1 MLLSECIENCLDR
14 TYPFFTD
21 TAFAT
26 EVLDIMQEKGIDSAP
41 VLHDGKAVAVVT
53 LADVLPARRHPEK
66 KEGLRLSEMRISEVK
81 SIGHHEHLFDLF
93 EQLPLFAHS
102 IIPVSDDDG
111 RYAGIIEQRK
121 ILRQIAEVFHL
132 GKEATTLELEL
143 PSHSLK
149 LSEVIATLEKNDATL
164 LSFGSSFADSDKERI
179 IVTFRVQTHD
189 QFRLVKNMEKYGYT
203 VRYASPLS
211 QSEYDELREKAL
223 EFIRYMDM

>member
-21 TAFAT
+21 TAFAA
-26 EVLDIMQEKGIDSAP
+26 EVLDIMQEKGIESAP

-53 LADVLPARRHPEK
+53 LADLLPARRHPETA
-66 KEGLRLSEMRISEVK
+66 GLRLSEMRISEIK
-81 SIGHHEHLFDLF
+81 SIGRHEHLFDLF
-93 EQLPLFAHS
+93 EQLPSFVHS

-111 RYAGIIEQRK
+111 KYTGIVEQVK

-132 GKEATTLELEL
+132 GKEATTLELDL

-149 LSEVIATLEKNDATL
+149 VSEVIATLEKNDATL
-164 LSFGSSFADSDKERI
+164 LSFGSYFAGSDKERI
-179 IVTFRVQTHD
+179 IVIFRVQTHD